1 MSDHSTEPTTHQ
13 PASRLVGVLAEFEG
27 PEQLVEA
34 CNQARLAG
42 IRKMDAFSPFP
53 VHGIDP
59 AIGIRRTK
67 LPFLVLAVGLGAL
80 GLGLGLQFA
89 VNATDALGPF
99 PGYPFRISGK
109 PEFSLPAN
117 IPVTFEIIV
126 LSSAFA
132 AFLGMLAM
140 NRLPRFANPLHRIPR
155 FKTATN
161 NGFFLLVEAEDPNY
175 NPRQIHS
182 QLESWGAQH
191 LETVEE
197 DLTDQ
202 RMPAFVRS
210 VLVMI
215 AVLCLIPPALIYR
228 AYGETNPLP
237 RLHVVPDMDWQ
248 FKSKAQ
254 QTAPN
259 IAVGSE
265 SVDYIFPSRRV
276 MREQVA
282 GTVTRGQWKDG
293 SPFFTGIVSEADGD
307 AEVRADRNT
316 SQYVTAQQDTESQD
330 PAAQDPAVSGQTIE
344 EPNWLEGF
352 PEQVEI
358 SAETIRRG
366 QQRFNIYCAVCHGV
380 TGDGNGRVN
389 ERGNALNLT
398 GNAAWINAKSFH
410 DPTIVSQPEGR
421 IFDTITNGR
430 GGMGPYR
437 AQIPTQDRWAIV
449 MYVRALQNAYQDAEQ
464 VGEMADSSGEADATA
479 DSETTGSD
487 SENTPAEDG
496 DQ

>member
-1 MSDHSTEPTTHQ
+1 MSDHSSQPTENQPT
-13 PASRLVGVLAEFEG
+13 SRLVGVLAEFDG
-27 PEQLVEA
+27 PEKLVEA

-59 AIGIRRTK
+59 AIGIRRTR
-67 LPFLVLAVGLGAL
+67 LPFFVLAVGLSAL
-80 GLGLGLQFA
+80 VLGLGLQFT
-89 VNATDALGPF
+89 VNATDAIPPF

-132 AFLGMLAM
+132 TFLGMLAL
-140 NRLPRFANPLHRIPR
+140 NRLPKFANPLHRIPR

-175 NPRQIHS
+175 NPREIRG
-182 QLESWGAQH
+182 QLESWGAEH

-202 RMPAFVRS
+202 KMPAFVRS
-210 VLVMI
+210 VIVMI
-215 AVLCLIPPALIYR
+215 AVLCVLPPALIYR
-228 AYGETNPLP
+228 AYGETNTLP

-254 QTAPN
+254 QMAPN

-265 SVDYIFPSRRV
+265 TPDYIFPSRRV

-282 GTVTRGQWKDG
+282 GTIVRGQLDDD
-293 SPFFTGIVSEADGD
+293 SSFYHGIVAEQGSASVGSEAAHYVSTQEAGQD
-307 AEVRADRNT
+307 AAG
-316 SQYVTAQQDTESQD
+316 QATAE
-330 PAAQDPAVSGQTIE
+330 P
-344 EPNWLEGF
+344 EPNWVEGF
-352 PEQVEI
+352 PEQIEI
-358 SAETIRRG
+358 SAETIQRG
-366 QQRFNIYCAVCHGV
+366 QQRFNIYCAVCHGI
-380 TGDGNGRVN
+380 TGDGNGMVN
-389 ERGNALNLT
+389 QRGNALNLT
-398 GNAAWINAKSFH
+398 GQAAWVNAKSFH
-410 DPTIVSQPEGR
+410 DPTIVAQPEGR
-421 IFDTITNGR
+421 IFDTISNGR

-437 AQIPTQDRWAIV
+437 AQIPTEDRWAIV
-449 MYVRALQNAYQDAEQ
+449 MYIRALQDAYSDSAKAE
-464 VGEMADSSGEADATA
+464 SEA
-479 DSETTGSD
+479 SET
-487 SENTPAEDG
+487 PAAE
-496 DQ
+496 

>member
-1 MSDHSTEPTTHQ
+1 MSDHSSQPSTPQPT
-13 PASRLVGVLAEFEG
+13 SRLVGVLAEFEG

-59 AIGIRRTK
+59 AIGIRRTR
-67 LPFLVLAVGLGAL
+67 LPFLVLAIGLGAL

-89 VNATDALGPF
+89 VNATDAVGPF

-132 AFLGMLAM
+132 TFLGMLGL

-155 FKTATN
+155 FKAATN

-175 NPRQIHS
+175 NPREING
-182 QLESWGAQH
+182 QLESWGAAH

-202 RMPAFVRS
+202 KLPAFVRAT
-210 VLVMI
+210 LIML
-215 AVLCLIPPALIYR
+215 AVLCLVPPAMIYR

-248 FKSKAQ
+248 HKSKAQ
-254 QTAPN
+254 QVAPN
-259 IAVGSE
+259 ISDNLE
-265 SVDYIFPSRRV
+265 EVDYIFPSRRV
-276 MREQVA
+276 MRAQVEGTIVRGQLRDDPAYFQGIAGESGQASVATASQQYVNVQDAVAQDSGTGDA
-282 GTVTRGQWKDG
+282 GT
-293 SPFFTGIVSEADGD
+293 GD
-307 AEVRADRNT
+307 AGSVAEV
-316 SQYVTAQQDTESQD
+316 V
-330 PAAQDPAVSGQTIE
+330 
-344 EPNWLEGF
+344 EPNWVSGF

-358 SAETIRRG
+358 SAKTIQRG
-366 QQRFNIYCAVCHGV
+366 QQRFNIYCAVCHGI
-380 TGDGNGRVN
+380 TGDGNGMVN
-389 ERGNALNLT
+389 QRGNALNLE
-398 GNAAWINAKSFH
+398 GKAAWINAKSFH
-410 DPTIVSQPEGR
+410 DPTLVSQPEGR

-437 AQIPTQDRWAIV
+437 AQISVEDRWAIV
-449 MYVRALQNAYQDAEQ
+449 MYVRALQNAYKDAPQ
-464 VGEMADSSGEADATA
+464 PEAAAT
-479 DSETTGSD
+479 E
-487 SENTPAEDG
+487 
-496 DQ
+496 